1 MLLAKIKAPQRE
13 LALAAKELGMPLEY
27 VKAVLFKESNGV
39 VFWKVKGFK
48 DPVPPLNFEGHWFR
62 RLTRTVFD
70 KIAPNLSM
78 RIADRLFGA
87 GEWKRFQ
94 KAAKLDRKAAIEAA
108 GWGAFQI
115 MGFHWKRLGYKSADE
130 FAAAMHTVKGQVQ
143 AFVRFLET
151 HPFKGLKQ
159 ALIDGDLDTFAHYY
173 NGENH
178 AINKYVP
185 GLRLFLR
192 LARAGKI

>member
-94 KAAKLDRKAAIEAA
+94 KAAKLGAIWAP
-108 GWGAFQI
+108 GNF
-115 MGFHWKRLGYKSADE
+115 RTRSKSPKE
-130 FAAAMHTVKGQVQ
+130 SFWSPEEP
-143 AFVRFLET
+143 LSS
-151 HPFKGLKQ
+151 
-159 ALIDGDLDTFAHYY
+159 
-173 NGENH
+173 
-178 AINKYVP
+178 
-185 GLRLFLR
+185 LRLP
-192 LARAGKI
+192 